1 MVWDLHSEHSQTA
14 GQESAASEEP
24 LTGRMMSVSSA
35 HVIICM
41 LDLRRVAAKYPP
53 NESASPPD
61 RSFWWPQQAVCVAGI
76 IKEPKISD
84 VCLEGKVKVYPQ
96 VDAEDLQL
104 HFAAQGRRS
113 VWRWG
118 CCRTDICSPVVG
130 VEVVSNLRRGWIL
143 ELFKKIIMSFWHGSL
158 LCIIHSISHSTNFS
172 QVFISVYYC
181 TLLLFFT

>member
-61 RSFWWPQQAVCVAGI
+61 RSFWWPQQAVYCRYSQGAQ
-76 IKEPKISD
+76 D
-84 VCLEGKVKVYPQ
+84 QRCLFGGKVKVYPQ
-96 VDAEDLQL
+96 VDAEDLQP

-158 LCIIHSISHSTNFS
+158 LYIIHSI
-172 QVFISVYYC
+172 IY
-181 TLLLFFT
+181 